1 MAGVIAPKW
10 KKSFG
15 LGDKAQHQQ
24 GQVLVGTAFVS
35 QFFKKKQKKQK
46 NIALELKVWESLT
59 LIIKY
64 NPFIMTSNT

>member
-1 MAGVIAPKW
+1 MASVITPQW

-24 GQVLVGTAFVS
+24 GQGLVGTAFVS
-35 QFFKKKQKKQK
+35 QLLKKKKT
-46 NIALELKVWESLT
+46 LELKVWESLT